1 MFQQQR
7 RSGSGLNRTAP
18 RQGATGALKALISRA
33 GTPMD
38 QAATVSGK
46 LSEDLSANGPVRLL
60 TQC

>member
-18 RQGATGALKALISRA
+18 RQGATGALKALMRA